1 MKPIISV
8 SVWSLKQLSL
18 KGYKTFDEILEIIT
32 EMGVN
37 HVDLMEDYIPC
48 HPHTDLH
55 EILQLKQ
62 KIASFGLIIPSCWFH
77 TDLVG
82 GCYLSSFERV
92 VDDIKEYLAVTAA
105 LGAKFMCGPVGSVVP
120 GMNLEE
126 GYNLLLRIFKQ
137 IIPTAEEYDVRIG
150 LESSRTLGLKT
161 PQIALKLVKALDS
174 HYLTVTPDFEAW
186 RTPTEAI
193 PGFHVEIPGMKAT
206 EPLSMDVFKE
216 CLPYAPLI
224 HAKLLTFDEKGEES
238 NFPIAEMMSL
248 IKQSNREHTVSI
260 EYEGWIPD
268 INPHLDPI
276 HETKKSITLL
286 KRYLG

>member
-1 MKPIISV
+1 MKTTISV
-8 SVWSLKQLSL
+8 SIWSLKQLLLTGS
-18 KGYKTFDEILEIIT
+18 KTFDEILEIIT
-32 EMGVN
+32 ELGVN
-37 HVDLMEDYIPC
+37 HIDLMEDYIPC

-55 EILQLKQ
+55 ELLQLKQ
-62 KIASFGLIIPSCWFH
+62 KIASFGLVIPSCWFH

-82 GCYLSSFERV
+82 GIYLSSFERV

-105 LGAKFMCGPVGSVVP
+105 LGAEFMCVPVGARVP

-126 GYNLLLRIFKQ
+126 GYNLLLRIFKK
-137 IIPTAEEYDVRIG
+137 IIPTAEEYNVRIG

-161 PQIALKLVKALDS
+161 PQIALKLVQALDS

-186 RTPTEAI
+186 RTPTKDI

-206 EPLSMDVFKE
+206 EPLSIDVFKE

-224 HAKLLTFDEKGEES
+224 HAKLLTFDEKGEEP

-248 IKQSNREHTVSI
+248 IKYSNHEHTLSI

-268 INPHLDPI
+268 INPNLDPI
-276 HETKKSITLL
+276 LETKKGIALL